1 MEKAIIV
8 GLQMQ
13 NSKWETEELL
23 KELMLLAETAGALT
37 VAEVVQKRVS
47 PDSTYY
53 VGKGKAGEIG
63 TVAMEVGADLVI
75 FDDELSPTQSRNLEE
90 AVGVR
95 VVDRT
100 ALILDIFAQRARSK
114 EGKLQVELAQLNYI
128 LPRLTGLGTQL
139 SRLGGG
145 IGTRGPG
152 ETKLEVDRRRIR
164 KRIADLQKEIEEI
177 KKHRNLHRQARQ
189 TSSLA
194 VVSLVGYTNAGKSTL
209 LNALTGAGVLT
220 EDKLFATLDPTTRQV
235 RLPGGRQILL
245 TDTVGFIRKLPHHLV
260 AAFRATLEEVAHA
273 DLLLHVV
280 DASHTQAAE
289 QITAVNQILKL
300 INASTQPVLT
310 VFNKMDLPESRLSL
324 GALGTD
330 YPDHVSI
337 SAYIGQGLDVLLDRI
352 NEMLSVYDNRLE
364 IILPYGSENL
374 LSLIHK
380 HGKVENENYL
390 AKGIYVKAVLA
401 GPWAN
406 KIRNSI
412 SGKQGG
418 EMPFD

>member
-37 VAEVVQKRVS
+37 VAEVVQNRAS
-47 PDSTYY
+47 PDSRYY

-63 TVAMEVGADLVI
+63 MVAMEVGADLVI

-90 AVGVR
+90 VIGVR

-189 TSSLA
+189 NSSLA

-235 RLPGGRQILL
+235 RLPGGRQVLL

-260 AAFRATLEEVAHA
+260 AAFRATLEEVANA

-280 DASHTQAAE
+280 DASHPQAAE
-289 QITAVNQILKL
+289 QITAVNHILKR
-300 INASTQPVLT
+300 INALTQPVLT
-310 VFNKMDLPESRLSL
+310 VFNKMDLPESRLSQ
-324 GALGTD
+324 GALGMD
-330 YPDHVSI
+330 YPDQVSI
-337 SAYIGQGLDVLLDRI
+337 SAHTGQGLDVLLDRM
-352 NEMLSVYDNRLE
+352 NEMLSVDDNRLE

-374 LSLIHK
+374 LSLIRK

-390 AKGIYVKAVLA
+390 DKGIYVKAVLA
-401 GPWAN
+401 GPWAER
-406 KIRNSI
+406 IRNSI
-412 SGKQGG
+412 SDKQGG